1 MGESTS
7 QIEWDIASERNALGR
22 NLHELE
28 SKAKSLTNWRT
39 YYRNHPLA
47 MIGIALGGGLVLGA
61 VTAVSA
67 RSTRQYGT
75 YREADTSY
83 PDTSYPDPSYPAAS
97 RLSSATT
104 ARVRRQVG
112 DTWDHIA
119 DALLGVAS
127 AKAIEFVSEM
137 IPGFRDEYSTRHP
150 EQRLPF
156 SSGARNV

>member
-28 SKAKSLTNWRT
+28 TKAKSLTDWRT

-47 MIGIALGGGLVLGA
+47 MIGIAIGGGLILGA
-61 VTAVSA
+61 VTVASS
-67 RSTRQYGT
+67 RSTREYGAS
-75 YREADTSY
+75 READTSY
-83 PDTSYPDPSYPAAS
+83 PDTTYPATTP
-97 RLSSATT
+97 RFSSATT
-104 ARVRRQVG
+104 ARVRRQFG

-127 AKAIEFVSEM
+127 AKAIEYVSEM
-137 IPGFRDEYSTRHP
+137 IPGFRDEYATRYP
-150 EQRLPF
+150 EQRVPF
-156 SSGARNV
+156 SSGARSV

>member
-28 SKAKSLTNWRT
+28 TKAKSLTDWRT

-47 MIGIALGGGLVLGA
+47 MIGIAIGGGIILGA
-61 VTAVSA
+61 VTAGRSA
-67 RSTRQYGT
+67 RSPEDSGS
-75 YREADTSY
+75 YRESY
-83 PDTSYPDPSYPAAS
+83 REPETTHPATP

-104 ARVRRQVG
+104 ARVRRQLG

-119 DALLGVAS
+119 DALLGVAA
-127 AKAIEFVSEM
+127 AKAIEFVSDM
-137 IPGFRDEYSTRHP
+137 IPGFRDEYSTRYP
-150 EQRLPF
+150 EHRVPF
-156 SSGARNV
+156 SNGSRSV

>member
-28 SKAKSLTNWRT
+28 TKAKSLTDWRT

-47 MIGIALGGGLVLGA
+47 MIGLALGGGVVLGV
-61 VTAVSA
+61 VTSA
-67 RSTRQYGT
+67 RRGRDWKASRELDST
-75 YREADTSY
+75 Y
-83 PDTSYPDPSYPAAS
+83 PDTSYPDTTYPKTP
-97 RLSSATT
+97 RLTSATT
-104 ARVRRQVG
+104 ARVRRQFG

-127 AKAIEFVSEM
+127 AKAIEYVSEM
-137 IPGFRDEYSTRHP
+137 IPGFRDEYSSRYP
-150 EQRLPF
+150 EHRVPF
-156 SSGARNV
+156 SSGARSV